1 MYTILTILIIIVC
14 ILLVLSVLM
23 QSSKGG
29 GLASGFSG
37 GAQVMGVRKTADFI
51 EKATWYLAIALV
63 VLCIATNFSRP
74 TASSAKVEQS
84 AAQKK
89 AMETGGPTVP
99 PAQNQAPA
107 GNNNAAPATPGK

>member
-1 MYTILTILIIIVC
+1 MYTFLTVLIIIVC
-14 ILLVLSVLM
+14 ILLVLAVLM

-37 GAQVMGVRKTADFI
+37 GTQIMGVRKTADFI

-63 VLCIATNFSRP
+63 VLCLATNFTKNTP
-74 TASSAKVEQS
+74 TGAKAEQS

-89 AMETGGPTVP
+89 ALESGPVSSP
-99 PAQNQAPA
+99 PTQNQAPA
-107 GNNNAAPATPGK
+107 GNNNPATPSK